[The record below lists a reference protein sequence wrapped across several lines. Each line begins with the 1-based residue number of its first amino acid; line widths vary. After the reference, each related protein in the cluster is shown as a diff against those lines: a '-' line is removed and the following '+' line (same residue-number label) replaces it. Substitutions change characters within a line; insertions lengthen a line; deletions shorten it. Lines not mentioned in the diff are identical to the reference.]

1 MKPLIFGDYT
11 KIITHFISHFSK
23 MLILFVVSLT
33 IKIYITLRK
42 RGRLSIFD
50 LLNHEESMGF
60 HSRSGETI
68 LHVALFVQ
76 IIF

>member
-1 MKPLIFGDYT
+1 MKALIFGDYT

-23 MLILFVVSLT
+23 MFNLFVVSLT
-33 IKIYITLRK
+33 IKRYITLRK
-42 RGRLSIFD
+42 RGRLSMFG

-60 HSRSGETI
+60 HSRSDKTI

-76 IIF
+76 NIF